1 MRIILNAPGEHHHTK
16 EAVENELRE
25 SLPRLKRLLF
35 QFRPEEKTLRAN
47 IVAQKNNVY
56 RLTLSIRMPGKNLIV
71 ERTGHSLIPLVT
83 EAKQSLFEQI
93 KVQTAVIRKEHLRA
107 RSVQQGQAIQ
117 EAVGVSALMVPD
129 EDEDELR
136 DRFASR
142 LRLVL
147 QDLYSHVR
155 RLIRFSQMSG
165 DLPPDYLKPAEV
177 VDDIIVR
184 AYELFSAEPTGEMS
198 PATLYQLA
206 DGILHDEIRNYEESK
221 ANTVSL
227 DEEVVQDRPEWEL
240 SDLGDE
246 SMEYYQLEES
256 LLYSDVMPDVHVPD
270 PVRAL
275 NEDEQVQE
283 IFRCLSSVDA
293 SARSAFLLNRVEGFE
308 AYEIAWM
315 QERGEEQVATDIL
328 RCEDCLKETYPAGN

>member
-71 ERTGHSLIPLVT
+71 ERTGHSLIPLIT

-107 RSVQQGQAIQ
+107 KSVQQGQAIQ
-117 EAVGVSALMVPD
+117 EAIGVPVLMASE

-155 RLIRFSQMSG
+155 RLIRFSQLGG
-165 DLPPDYLKPAEV
+165 DLPLDYLKPAEV
-177 VDDIIVR
+177 VDDIIIR
-184 AYELFSAEPTGEMS
+184 AYELFRSEPTSEVS

-206 DGILHDEIRNYEESK
+206 DGILHDEIRNYEESGS
-221 ANTVSL
+221 NTVSL
-227 DEEVVQDRPEWEL
+227 DEEVIQDRPGWEL

-246 SMEYYQLEES
+246 RLEYYQIEES
-256 LLYSDVMPDVHVPD
+256 LLYSDIMPDVHIPD

-275 NEDEQVQE
+275 NEEEQVQE
-283 IFRCLSSVDA
+283 IFRCLSGVDV
-293 SARSAFLLNRVEGFE
+293 SARSAFLLSRVEGFD
-308 AYEIAWM
+308 AFEIAWM
-315 QERGEEQVATDIL
+315 QERDEEEVATDIM
-328 RCEDCLKETYPAGN
+328 RCEDCLKETYPARD